1 MRFTAADV
9 KCAPE
14 TVTPEINRFPP
25 EATEK
30 ILKSPWLPVIV
41 RRVSP
46 GPVIV
51 SAPPEELMAGNPEFR
66 VMVPVPVTPK
76 VIVSAELSEAF
87 ESVMACRSDPA
98 PESFV
103 LVTWKA
109 VALTVLAA
117 VLTSKAAKAL
127 LKKLEESFM

>member
-1 MRFTAADV
+1 MRFLAADV

-30 ILKSPWLPVIV
+30 ILKSPWLPLMV

-66 VMVPVPVTPK
+66 VMVPVTPK
-76 VIVSAELSEAF
+76 VIVSVELTEAF

-98 PESFV
+98 PKSFV
-103 LVTWKA
+103 LVT
-109 VALTVLAA
+109 
-117 VLTSKAAKAL
+117 
-127 LKKLEESFM
+127 